1 MKDLPVELKNELYF
15 RHLEDIDSGSIKKI
29 FEMKKLNTK
38 IIDLTKISESDLNH
52 ESSYELS
59 KQFEKMKNVD
69 NHVGLVANGKLISPL
84 KDIQAL
90 IKNGIKEYRVVD
102 VSGIVSSSENDMVI
116 HLKETAKKNKI
127 FKTIKI

>member
-1 MKDLPVELKNELYF
+1 
-15 RHLEDIDSGSIKKI
+15 
-29 FEMKKLNTK
+29 
-38 IIDLTKISESDLNH
+38 
-52 ESSYELS
+52 
-59 KQFEKMKNVD
+59 
-69 NHVGLVANGKLISPL
+69 VANGKLISPL